1 MYAICLQIVQDLQRL
16 IVPHWYWSR
25 FSRGNAWIYRLKIS
39 RQKRVECLRYLTN
52 TYTVGIVHWCPL
64 HVITQPIH
72 RLCVFCH
79 VFQWE
84 MPSAG
89 RQRQHILRMTTSL
102 KLRWWYSRKPHV
114 IGSLSPLLLAAHPML
129 RKDET
134 KRSWTYVWSWI
145 DVAPSCI
152 MSISDGSSGILVSLS
167 KCIGNF
173 HCERVYI

>member
-25 FSRGNAWIYRLKIS
+25 FLRGNAWIYRLKIS
-39 RQKRVECLRYLTN
+39 WQKRVECLRYLTN
-52 TYTVGIVHWCPL
+52 NLYSWHSPLNLSTVYACFAMFFNERCLPL
-64 HVITQPIH
+64 EYF
-72 RLCVFCH
+72 L
-79 VFQWE
+79 
-84 MPSAG
+84 
-89 RQRQHILRMTTSL
+89 QHILRKTTSL
-102 KLRWWYSRKPHV
+102 KLPLV
-114 IGSLSPLLLAAHPML
+114 IFTPAPRHLAAHPML

-167 KCIGNF
+167 KCIENF
-173 HCERVYI
+173 HCERVYIYKLLNKY